1 MTVSLKEIP
10 PVVVM
15 PVPGGGR
22 VEISI
27 VDDTIWVSD
36 YTNNNVCNF
45 TLRVVRGKLE
55 GADSAR
61 EGVHELYKQR
71 KAGGVAAL
79 KASPAFERNA
89 GYRDTMTRIAE
100 AYSTARPSKAG
111 YWFIDPTVSPHGGPV
126 VVLDP

>member
-36 YTNNNVCNF
+36 YSNNDVCNF
-45 TLRVVRGKLE
+45 TLRVPRGGLE
-55 GADSAR
+55 GADNAR
-61 EGVHELYKQR
+61 DGVRDLYKRR
-71 KAGGVAAL
+71 KLGGPSAPRAAS
-79 KASPAFERNA
+79 AYERNA
-89 GYRDTMTRIAE
+89 RYREAIAQFAE
-100 AYSTARPSKAG
+100 AFAAAPPSKAG